1 MSVFKKKSQAYYDKV
16 KQLPKWLRITI
27 GMLLLIFG
35 ILGFLPVV
43 GFWMIPLGLMVL
55 AIDFKYA
62 KKLLTKL
69 KYQLRKLKRRWKKR

>member
-1 MSVFKKKSQAYYDKV
+1 MSAFKKKSQAYFEKV
-16 KQLPKWLRITI
+16 KRLPKWLRITI

-55 AIDFKYA
+55 AIDFKFA
-62 KKLLTKL
+62 KKMLTKL
-69 KYQLRKLKRRWKKR
+69 KYHLRKLKRRWKKR